1 MLGIYQMN
9 GNSFEKFVAA
19 IAKNSAQIKPTIQSH
34 DNLNIADEHYG
45 LCEQNISTMCT
56 CQFSSKVW
64 LTLCMQ
70 K

>member
-1 MLGIYQMN
+1 MLGNYQMN

-45 LCEQNISTMCT
+45 LCE
-56 CQFSSKVW
+56 
-64 LTLCMQ
+64 
-70 K
+70 